1 MERGPLKVP
10 FFDENGFVRKKCS
23 VCGEYF
29 WTQNS
34 EADNCG
40 DAPCCEYTFIGN
52 PPTRRRYSLGEMRDR
67 FLRFFENMGHE
78 VISPYP
84 VVARWR
90 DDLYVTIA
98 SIIDFQPYVTEGV
111 IPPPANPLVIS
122 QPCLRF
128 EDVDKVGPTAGRH
141 MTIFEMGGHHA
152 FNYPEKPVYWKD
164 ETVRLHHRFATE
176 ELGIKSE
183 LVSYKEGIWS
193 GGGNAGRD
201 LETEICGLEVA
212 TLVFMMY
219 KVVNG
224 GFVPLPIK
232 TVDTGYGMERWCWL
246 SQGSL
251 SGFHAIYGTALDK
264 ILKMAG
270 LKADEEILVESA
282 KHSALMGA
290 ADFQTARRTVAEKIG
305 VDAATLN
312 EALEP
317 IEKAYA
323 ITDYTKAL
331 VFMLAEGVV
340 PSNVREGY
348 LARLLARRAFR
359 FLGELRIE
367 GKLFDVIEEQI
378 RYWSTDFPRLGEM
391 RDEIVKMLEIER
403 NKYSETLSRGRALV
417 ERMVRARKRIL
428 EGELVEL
435 YDSHGLLPELVK
447 RISEKEGVKVAI
459 PTDFYA
465 KVAQRHQMAQ
475 PIEEEPMIRKL
486 RDEVTDLPPTRM
498 LYYEDS
504 TLEEFEADVLDVVG
518 DGFVVLNQTA
528 FYPQGGGQPGDE
540 GTMEFDDVVAKV
552 GDVRKIGNV
561 IVHRITGTVPRKG
574 QRVKGKIDWGK
585 RSSLMRFHTATHI
598 LMGAA
603 RRVLGEH
610 VWQAGAQKGV
620 KTSRLDLSHFSHLT
634 QDEME
639 RIEKLAN
646 TVVMNN
652 VPVDTSWMPRQD
664 AESTYGFRLYQGGV
678 VPGREI
684 RVVKIGDWDVEAC
697 GGTHCRSTGEV
708 GLMKIV
714 RATRIQDGVE
724 RLTFAAG
731 MPALEFVQTD
741 RRTLN
746 DIAVML
752 DVPVE
757 DVKKS
762 VGEFIAG
769 FAESR
774 RELKRLMK
782 YKAKSEAKTLLGEA
796 VSIGEIKIV
805 THSTS
810 KGSVDELIEIAKN
823 IVRED
828 EGSVAGLFVTNET
841 AQAVVIVGKKA
852 LGFGIKGNELA
863 SRIGHM
869 LGGSGGGDPTF
880 GQAGG
885 TKVAKVPEVV
895 EAFKGLVRKQMES

>member
-1 MERGPLKVP
+1 MEKGPLKVP
-10 FFDENGFVRKKCS
+10 FFDENGFVRKRCS
-23 VCGEYF
+23 VCGEHF
-29 WTQNS
+29 WTQDA
-34 EADNCG
+34 EVDNCG
-40 DAPCCEYTFIGN
+40 DAPCCEYTFIDK
-52 PPTRRRYSLGEMRDR
+52 PPTRSRYSLSEMRDL
-67 FLRFFENMGHE
+67 FLRFFEKNGHE
-78 VISPYP
+78 VVSPYP
-84 VVARWR
+84 VIARWR

-98 SIIDFQPYVTEGV
+98 SIIDFQPYVTEGI

-141 MTIFEMGGHHA
+141 LTIFEMGGHHA
-152 FNYPEKPVYWKD
+152 FNYPEKSIYWKD

-201 LETEICGLEVA
+201 LETEIRGLEVA

-224 GFVPLPIK
+224 DFVPLPIK

-246 SQGSL
+246 SQGSP
-251 SGFHAIYGTALDK
+251 SGFHAVYGTVLDK
-264 ILKMAG
+264 ILTT
-270 LKADEEILVESA
+270 ADVKVDREILSESA
-282 KHSALMGA
+282 KHSAIMGRG
-290 ADFQTARRTVAEKIG
+290 DPQTARRAVAEKMC
-305 VDAATLN
+305 VDTNTLN
-312 EALEP
+312 EALKP
-317 IEKAYA
+317 IERAYA
-323 ITDYTKAL
+323 IADYTKAL
-331 VFMLAEGVV
+331 IFMLAEGVV

-359 FLGELRIE
+359 FLSELRIE
-367 GKLFDVIEEQI
+367 DELFDIVDEQI
-378 RYWSTDFPRLGEM
+378 RYWSTDFSHLSEM
-391 RDEIVKMLEIER
+391 RDEIVRMLEIEGK
-403 NKYSETLSRGRALV
+403 KYAETLSRGRALV
-417 ERMVRARKRIL
+417 KRMVRSRKRIL
-428 EGELVEL
+428 EDELVEL

-447 RISEKEGVKVAI
+447 RISEKEEVKVTI

-465 KVAQRHQMAQ
+465 KVAQRHQRAQ
-475 PIEEEPMIRKL
+475 PVEEEPMIRKL

-504 TLEEFEADVLDVVG
+504 TLREFDADVLGVVG

-528 FYPQGGGQPGDE
+528 FYPKGGGQPGDE
-540 GTMEFDDVVAKV
+540 GTMEFGDVVAKV
-552 GDVRKIGNV
+552 ADVRRIGNV
-561 IVHRITGTVPRKG
+561 IAHRITGAAPRKG
-574 QRVKGKIDWGK
+574 QRVRGRIDWGK

-603 RRVLGEH
+603 RRTLGEH

-634 QDEME
+634 QDEIE

-646 TVVMNN
+646 AVVMKD
-652 VPVDTSWMPRQD
+652 VPVDASWMPRQD
-664 AESTYGFRLYQGGV
+664 AESAYGFRLYQGGV

-708 GLMKIV
+708 GLIKIV
-714 RATRIQDGVE
+714 RAVRIQDGVE
-724 RLTFAAG
+724 RLIFAAG
-731 MPALEFVQTD
+731 MPALELVQSD
-741 RRTLN
+741 RKTLN
-746 DIAVML
+746 DISAML

-757 DVKKS
+757 DIKKS
-762 VGEFIAG
+762 VGEFVDR

-774 RELKRLMK
+774 RELKRLMRD
-782 YKAKSEAKTLLGEA
+782 KARYEARSLLSEAI
-796 VSIGEIKIV
+796 SIGGIRIV

-810 KGSVDELIEIAKN
+810 EGNVDELIEIGKN
-823 IVRED
+823 IVREN
-828 EGSVAGLFVTNET
+828 ECSVAGLFTAKET

-852 LGFGIKGNELA
+852 LGLGIKGDELA
-863 SRIGHM
+863 SQIGRI

-880 GQAGG
+880 AQAGG
-885 TKVAKVPEVV
+885 TKVAKVPEAIK
-895 EAFKGLVRKQMES
+895 AFKEMVRKRLAS